1 MAVETTRFR
10 EDLELIDK
18 YLAGDEY
25 AIEELVMKYQ
35 RKVYALAY
43 RMTRDVEDSKD
54 VTQKTFMQAF
64 QNIKGFKRKS
74 SFYTW
79 LYQIALNTCLNLLN
93 KKDRK
98 TEELSETVSNTGG
111 GTLSAIIDSE
121 KQSLLKNTLEQL
133 PDRQKTAVIFRA
145 YEELSIKETA
155 EVMKCSEGAVK
166 AHYHNGIKKLR
177 EILSPTFRDSPRRK
191 GERI

>member
-35 RKVYALAY
+35 RKIYALAY
-43 RMTRDVEDSKD
+43 RMTGNVEDSKD
-54 VTQKTFMQAF
+54 VTQKTFLQTF
-64 QNIKGFKRKS
+64 KSIEGFRRKS

-79 LYQIALNTCLNLLN
+79 LYQIALNTCLNHLQ
-93 KKDRK
+93 KKGQK
-98 TEELSETVSNTGG
+98 TEELNETFSGKEAG
-111 GTLSAIIDSE
+111 ALSAIIEKE
-121 KQSLLKNTLEQL
+121 KQAHLKNSLKQL
-133 PDRQKTAVIFRA
+133 PGRQKTAVIFRA
-145 YEELSIKETA
+145 YEGFSVKETA

-166 AHYHNGIKKLR
+166 AHYHNAIKKLR
-177 EILSPTFRDSPRRK
+177 EILSESGYETRSHNY
-191 GERI
+191 